1 MKAIRAWLAVAG
13 ACCAA
18 AAGAEPPP
26 LWELGLG
33 GYGLSLPAYRG
44 TTERQNYLVPFPYLQ
59 YRGERLRWDR
69 DGGRLRVLG
78 AERARL
84 DLSLAASPP
93 ADTEGDSPRAGMP
106 DLDPTVELG
115 LQLEVL
121 LAGSGNRQSWTLVL
135 PVRKVTAID
144 SDRLRGVGWVFSP
157 YLQYEHRGQWK
168 TTVSAGPLFAT
179 EPYHDYFYQ
188 VDPTHAAPGRPIYN
202 AQGGYSG
209 SRVTVGV
216 SRRLGRYWVGAFARY
231 DHLGGATF
239 ADSPLVE
246 TDHALMFGA
255 GIAWIFAESSR
266 PGVRTAQDW

>member
-1 MKAIRAWLAVAG
+1 MKAIRALLAVAG
-13 ACCAA
+13 GYCAA

-44 TTERQNYLVPFPYLQ
+44 AIERQNYLVPFPYLQ

-78 AERARL
+78 AQRARL

-115 LQLEVL
+115 LQLELL
-121 LAGSGNRQSWTLVL
+121 LARGDNRQSWALVL

-144 SDRLRGVGWVFSP
+144 SDRLHAVGWVFSP

-168 TTVSAGPLFAT
+168 TPASFSVGCAPQA
-179 EPYHDYFYQ
+179 
-188 VDPTHAAPGRPIYN
+188 AMAPGVADCFLLLPP
-202 AQGGYSG
+202 QKGPGHEPL
-209 SRVTVGV
+209 GV
-216 SRRLGRYWVGAFARY
+216 MVLRLRRGDY
-231 DHLGGATF
+231 T
-239 ADSPLVE
+239 
-246 TDHALMFGA
+246 
-255 GIAWIFAESSR
+255 
-266 PGVRTAQDW
+266 